1 MSPQKT
7 SMTVTLLLMPLI
19 MAHDAIVTFQSH
31 HLAARQSNTT
41 SLIDPV
47 TQPFCEGSSCW
58 HWHYPPPDLCPL
70 ILGACA
76 NNSDA
81 SDNGG
86 RKCGMH
92 QYPQDCYCALK
103 TGLSCAFSCSWEI
116 WWETEDW
123 FANLCPTSPALKL
136 DFSGLPKCA
145 RGCLDDAIFQFG
157 CLTQTSNCFCS
168 NGDLF
173 GCHDN
178 CHTDAEFKQIETWL
192 QDACG
197 IPPATATEALASG
210 TFDLST
216 ATATAI
222 GGPSANNN
230 GTKVSPPPPTPR
242 KPLKW
247 DEDFIITVLIV
258 TVVVGLGLWWQGV
271 VVRRSSKKAVQ
282 KQE

>member
-1 MSPQKT
+1 MSLQKT
-7 SMTVTLLLMPLI
+7 FTLLLIPLI
-19 MAHDAIVTFQSH
+19 TAHDPIVAFAPHDLT
-31 HLAARQSNTT
+31 ARQSNTT
-41 SLIDPV
+41 NLVDPV
-47 TQPFCEGSSCW
+47 TQPFCEASSCW
-58 HWHYPPPDLCPL
+58 HWSAPPPDLCPL
-70 ILGACA
+70 VLSACA

-86 RKCGMH
+86 RKCGMY
-92 QYPQDCYCALK
+92 QYPRDCYCALR
-103 TGLSCAFSCSWEI
+103 TGLSCAFSCDWGT

-178 CHTDAEFKQIETWL
+178 CHSDAEFKQIESWL

-197 IPPATATEALASG
+197 IPLATATAALASG
-210 TFDLST
+210 TFSLST

-222 GGPSANNN
+222 VGLSAND
-230 GTKVSPPPPTPR
+230 TKVRPPPPTPR

-247 DEDFIITVLIV
+247 DEDFIIAVLIL
-258 TVVVGLGLWWQGV
+258 TVVVGLGLWGQGF
-271 VVRRSSKKAVQ
+271 VVRRSLKKAVR